1 MSLSLGP
8 CGGLFCWDLT
18 DKLELARQRGKGKN
32 SLERRDALCK
42 GPEAVKS
49 MAHPSNRGES
59 VVTGV
64 SCMRGGEYE
73 MRWKW

>member
-1 MSLSLGP
+1 M
-8 CGGLFCWDLT
+8 
-18 DKLELARQRGKGKN
+18 
-32 SLERRDALCK
+32 LCK